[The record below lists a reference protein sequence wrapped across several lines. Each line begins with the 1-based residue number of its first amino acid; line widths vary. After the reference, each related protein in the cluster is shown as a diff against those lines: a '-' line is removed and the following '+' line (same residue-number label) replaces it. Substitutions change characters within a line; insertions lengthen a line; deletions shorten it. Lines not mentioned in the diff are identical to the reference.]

1 MGKEK
6 QKKKLLFC
14 IKMKGTLKQLLIM
27 MEDPKKKCLS
37 NERQK

>member
-14 IKMKGTLKQLLIM
+14 IKMKGTLKTITYH
-27 MEDPKKKCLS
+27 DGRPKKKVLI
-37 NERQK
+37 K